1 MQQNVFIKRQKGDNG
16 QYIYNIYWKCVV
28 NLSTYVS
35 LLLIKWSRKLVNIA
49 VCRFTILA
57 PQPMHTMVETQRWSF
72 APFNQLASIEWAERE
87 RDVPKPTPYHHRV
100 RQPFI
105 KLSRNDS
112 HNEKYVRSLIS
123 ITIIDR
129 VHNGCGLKS
138 SWGTKVKGKHIHL
151 WLDHQLEDIED
162 VPLLNSFYL

>member
-1 MQQNVFIKRQKGDNG
+1 MSSLSGKRATMANIYIIYIENVLWICQRTLHYYWSNEAANWWTLRFVVLLYWHHNQCTPWLRHKGDH
-16 QYIYNIYWKCVV
+16 
-28 NLSTYVS
+28 L
-35 LLLIKWSRKLVNIA
+35 R
-49 VCRFTILA
+49 
-57 PQPMHTMVETQRWSF
+57 H
-72 APFNQLASIEWAERE
+72 SISWHRSSEQRE